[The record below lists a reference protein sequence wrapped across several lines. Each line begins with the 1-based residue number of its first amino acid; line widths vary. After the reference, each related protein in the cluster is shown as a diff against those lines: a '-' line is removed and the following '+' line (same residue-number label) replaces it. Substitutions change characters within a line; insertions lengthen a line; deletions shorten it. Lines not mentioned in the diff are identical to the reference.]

1 MLAGLPVG
9 IKDLEAT
16 ADMKTTYGSP
26 FHDHIPD
33 QDDLSV
39 ANALVAVLLLVK
51 QIHPNMVLAA
61 IHGMMC
67 LHYRQSV

>member
-16 ADMKTTYGSP
+16 ADMKTTYGSS
-26 FHDHIPD
+26 FKDHIPD

-39 ANALVAVLLLVK
+39 ANVVLSGGIVIGK
-51 QIHPNMVLAA
+51 TNTPEHGTGGNME
-61 IHGMMC
+61 
-67 LHYRQSV
+67 